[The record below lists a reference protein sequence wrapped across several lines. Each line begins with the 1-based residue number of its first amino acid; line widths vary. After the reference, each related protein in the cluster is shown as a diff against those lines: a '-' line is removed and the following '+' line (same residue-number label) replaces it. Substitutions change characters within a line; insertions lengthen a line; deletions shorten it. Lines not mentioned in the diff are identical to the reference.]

1 MKKCFTVVAA
11 FAMTFLAAQSQAATN
26 FSGEW
31 KLNLSKSDYGPIQ
44 QFAPEFMVRTIKHD
58 DPALQI
64 STHQKG
70 AQGEVTT
77 DLKYTTDGKP
87 AENKGS
93 KGAAKWDGDK
103 LVVDS
108 VRDVQGAELKSHDVW
123 ALSADG
129 KTLTVNSH
137 LTAPQGEF
145 DIVFVFDKQ

>member
-11 FAMTFLAAQSQAATN
+11 FALTLLAAQSQAAPN

-44 QFAPEFMVRTIKHD
+44 QFAPEFMLRSIKYA
-58 DPALQI
+58 DPSLEI

-77 DLKYTTDGKP
+77 DLKYSTDGKP

-93 KGAAKWDGDK
+93 KGSAKWDGDK

-108 VRDVQGAELKSHDVW
+108 VRDMQGAELTSHDVW
-123 ALSADG
+123 SLSADG

-145 DIVFVFDKQ
+145 DILFVFDKQ

>member
-1 MKKCFTVVAA
+1 MKKCFTVVALLSAA
-11 FAMTFLAAQSQAATN
+11 FLTTQARAASN

-31 KLNLSKSDYGPIQ
+31 KLNLAKSDYGPIQ
-44 QFAPEFMVRTIKHD
+44 HFAPELMVRTIKHE

-87 AENKGS
+87 SENKGS
-93 KGAAKWDGDK
+93 KGTAKWDGDK

-108 VRDVQGAELKSHDVW
+108 IRDVQGTEIKSHDVW
-123 ALSADG
+123 VLSADG

-137 LTAPQGEF
+137 LGTAQGDF
-145 DIVFVFDKQ
+145 DILIVFDKQ

>member
-1 MKKCFTVVAA
+1 MKKCFTVVAL
-11 FAMTFLAAQSQAATN
+11 FAMTLLAAQANAAPN
-26 FSGEW
+26 FTGQW

-44 QFAPEFMVRTIKHD
+44 AYAPEFMMRSINHA
-58 DPALQI
+58 DPVLQI
-64 STHQKG
+64 STHSKG
-70 AQGEVTT
+70 AQGETTT
-77 DLKYTTDGKP
+77 DLKYTTDGQP

-93 KGAAKWDGDK
+93 KGAAKWEGDK

-108 VRDVQGAELKSHDVW
+108 VREMQGAELKSHDVW
-123 ALSADG
+123 ALSPDG